1 MCQPKRLSL
10 NLSKLTDRDTGASMT
25 TLFIS
30 DLHLDDRR
38 PETTALLQT
47 FLHNEAVNADALY
60 ILGDL
65 FEFWLGDDVPSKC
78 STEVATALS
87 ALNNKGVP
95 CYFIHGNRD
104 FLLQKDYALSAGLT
118 LLPEQ
123 YVADLYGEQVL
134 LMHGDSL
141 CTDDIPY
148 QQFRKMVRNPHWQ
161 EALLAKT
168 PQERL
173 QIALQARD
181 ASAEHKG
188 HIEMNITDVNP
199 GQVRATFEQHD
210 VLRMIHGHTHR
221 PATHNL
227 EINGQAAQRIVLGDW
242 YTQASVLR
250 VQPGNYELSGLDA

>member
-1 MCQPKRLSL
+1 
-10 NLSKLTDRDTGASMT
+10 MT

-38 PETTALLQT
+38 PETTALLRQ
-47 FLHNEAVNADALY
+47 FLQDEAVNADALY

-65 FEFWLGDDVPSKC
+65 FEFWLGDDVQSEC
-78 STEVATALS
+78 AAEVAASLS
-87 ALNNKGVP
+87 RLTDKGVP
-95 CYFIHGNRD
+95 CYFMHGNRD
-104 FLLQKDYALSAGLT
+104 FLLQEDYAKLAGMT
-118 LLPEQ
+118 LLPEE

-148 QQFRKMVRNPHWQ
+148 QQFRTLVRNPAWQ
-161 EALLAKT
+161 QDFLSKT

-188 HIEMNITDVNP
+188 NVSMDIMDVNP
-199 GQVRATFEQHD
+199 AEVIAAFERHG
-210 VLRMIHGHTHR
+210 VHRMIHGHTHR
-221 PATHNL
+221 PATHDL
-227 EINGQAAQRIVLGDW
+227 EINDHAVQRIVLGDW
-242 YTQASVLR
+242 FTQKSVLR
-250 VQPGNYELSGLDA
+250 VQPGSYALSGTTHASRA